1 MDSNLNGPLETDF
14 NSTLQD
20 DGKLFS
26 SHTVNTLS
34 LIDLDNNKLNTI
46 LPFGPTKHNFA
57 PFT

>member
-1 MDSNLNGPLETDF
+1 MDSNLNEPLETDF
-14 NSTLQD
+14 NSTLQE

-34 LIDLDNNKLNTI
+34 LIDRDNNKLNTI
-46 LPFGPTKHNFA
+46 LPFEPTKHNFA